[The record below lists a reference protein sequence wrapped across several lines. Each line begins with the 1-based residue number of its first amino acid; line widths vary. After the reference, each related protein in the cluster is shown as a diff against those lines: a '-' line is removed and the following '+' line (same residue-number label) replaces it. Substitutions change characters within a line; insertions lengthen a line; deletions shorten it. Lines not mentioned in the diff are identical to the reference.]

1 MTVLDDLTLKPI
13 KYLDFKKS
21 TDEKLV
27 NVMKDIKTSRL
38 LLCKKQIAYS
48 SYKQI
53 YSNFENVAQDIC
65 NTNKMVLF
73 GLGKQ
78 ARKDAV
84 LFFVLDYNFDGE
96 LLELMYG
103 ELQKRI
109 VYAQTINDY
118 VENERKNKDE

>member
-21 TDEKLV
+21 TNEKLV
-27 NVMKDIKTSRL
+27 EVMKGIKTTRL

-48 SYKQI
+48 SYKQT
-53 YSNFENVAQDIC
+53 YSNFESVAQEIC
-65 NTNKMVLF
+65 KTNKMVLF

-96 LLELMYG
+96 PLELMYG
-103 ELQKRI
+103 ELQKQI

-118 VENERKNKDE
+118 VESKRKAKDE